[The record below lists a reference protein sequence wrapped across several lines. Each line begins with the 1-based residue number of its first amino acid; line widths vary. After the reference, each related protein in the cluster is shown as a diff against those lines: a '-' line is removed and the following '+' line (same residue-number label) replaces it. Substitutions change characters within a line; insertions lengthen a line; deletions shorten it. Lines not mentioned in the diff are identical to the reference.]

1 PSIYLRSAS
10 ALSPP
15 DKPAILS
22 YSASFPL
29 ILPLRQFFLSQY
41 EKHCASAQIL
51 SLIMLS
57 LYNPPPPLSISF
69 PPAQG
74 SMKELAIP
82 TPKDGEG
89 TRCRTAAFS
98 KTAAPAAI
106 NISFIFFLPHL
117 CLHHFSVFA
126 AQLHQLL
133 MGSPL

>member
-1 PSIYLRSAS
+1 
-10 ALSPP
+10 
-15 DKPAILS
+15 
-22 YSASFPL
+22 
-29 ILPLRQFFLSQY
+29 
-41 EKHCASAQIL
+41 
-51 SLIMLS
+51 
-57 LYNPPPPLSISF
+57 
-69 PPAQG
+69 
-74 SMKELAIP
+74 MKELAIP

-133 MGSPL
+133 MGSRFAMVPCFKRRIKSAFRMVDRRWAMAMMVLVPAI